1 MEKELTAAVT
11 TQEPM
16 LADSLIVVQQ
26 LPVIKE
32 QLHSIKAQ
40 AQASVAEALAL
51 VCTEET
57 LKVVKEQRAKLNRD
71 RKDLDDRRA
80 VVKKQIM
87 KPFEDFD
94 KVYKECVTDVYG
106 PADEAL
112 KGKITD
118 VEAGLKADKE
128 KKVVAYFDELVKAN
142 GVEWVSYEDIG
153 IAVTMTA
160 SLKSL
165 KSKVKEYVDRVVA
178 DVNCINGMENAPEVM
193 AEYKQCRNLAVA
205 INSVSQRKDR
215 VAREEAERKQR
226 LEAQLRAQ
234 EAESAV
240 LDAVEEEL
248 AAFPAASF
256 HVWRHAS
263 RFPGTRSPTGKSES
277 ALAQFPAPAT
287 ARTNTRFLRWGTR
300 CHWASSTLHATV
312 LFGPATTP
320 LLGCF
325 LPPPG
330 GMTGASAPQRAPKK
344 HPNALSGVERTP
356 GTFSHSTHLGLKWSA
371 MRQKVRHRFP
381 RSSAR
386 LPRFPATLN
395 AWQGVPPTK
404 RLIAGMFHS
413 WYLVISPRLGTSGN
427 RSASTADGKGS
438 ISEKATGSHPR
449 DSHATEAASMPEQTE
464 RYFMRASFPVSP
476 PARQ

>member
-32 QLHSIKAQ
+32 QLHSIKTQ
-40 AQASVAEALAL
+40 AQASVA
-51 VCTEET
+51 EET

-165 KSKVKEYVDRVVA
+165 KSKVNVFLDRVVA

-248 AAFPAASF
+248 AAPQVMGTEMDEQEAEETQQESKEQIMTAKFAFMGRTFQCHGTLTQLRELKSF
-256 HVWRHAS
+256 VNE
-263 RFPGTRSPTGKSES
+263 KIDEI
-277 ALAQFPAPAT
+277 Q
-287 ARTNTRFLRWGTR
+287 
-300 CHWASSTLHATV
+300 
-312 LFGPATTP
+312 
-320 LLGCF
+320 
-325 LPPPG
+325 
-330 GMTGASAPQRAPKK
+330 K
-344 HPNALSGVERTP
+344 H
-356 GTFSHSTHLGLKWSA
+356 
-371 MRQKVRHRFP
+371 M
-381 RSSAR
+381 
-386 LPRFPATLN
+386 
-395 AWQGVPPTK
+395 
-404 RLIAGMFHS
+404 
-413 WYLVISPRLGTSGN
+413 
-427 RSASTADGKGS
+427 
-438 ISEKATGSHPR
+438 
-449 DSHATEAASMPEQTE
+449 DSVGIENEE
-464 RYFMRASFPVSP
+464 VSDNG
-476 PARQ
+476 

>member
-1 MEKELTAAVT
+1 MEKELTTATT

-16 LADSLIVVQQ
+16 LAESLIVVQQ

-40 AQASVAEALAL
+40 AQASVTEALAL

-142 GVEWVSYEDIG
+142 GVEWVSYGDVG

-165 KSKVKEYVDRVVA
+165 KSKVKDYVDRVVA

-215 VAREEAERKQR
+215 VAREEVERKQR

-240 LDAVEEEL
+240 LDAVEEL
-248 AAFPAASF
+248 AAPQVMGAEPP
-256 HVWRHAS
+256 VMDEQEVEE
-263 RFPGTRSPTGKSES
+263 TQQESEEQVMT
-277 ALAQFPAPAT
+277 AQFAFMG
-287 ARTNTRFLRWGTR
+287 RTFQCRGTLTQLRELK
-300 CHWASSTLHATV
+300 SFV
-312 LFGPATTP
+312 NEKIDEI
-320 LLGCF
+320 
-325 LPPPG
+325 
-330 GMTGASAPQRAPKK
+330 QK
-344 HPNALSGVERTP
+344 H
-356 GTFSHSTHLGLKWSA
+356 
-371 MRQKVRHRFP
+371 M
-381 RSSAR
+381 
-386 LPRFPATLN
+386 
-395 AWQGVPPTK
+395 
-404 RLIAGMFHS
+404 
-413 WYLVISPRLGTSGN
+413 
-427 RSASTADGKGS
+427 
-438 ISEKATGSHPR
+438 
-449 DSHATEAASMPEQTE
+449 DSVGIENEE
-464 RYFMRASFPVSP
+464 VSDNG
-476 PARQ
+476 

>member
-1 MEKELTAAVT
+1 MEKELTTAVT

-16 LADSLIVVQQ
+16 LAESLIVVQQ

-142 GVEWVSYEDIG
+142 GVEWVSYGNIG

-165 KSKVKEYVDRVVA
+165 KSKVKDYVDRVVA

-193 AEYKQCRNLAVA
+193 AEYIPFSAELVTGSKTSHAGGIKKVGLPTAVDDLDQAVQFFDSHYASDKMRSINITVYAEGIPEA
-205 INSVSQRKDR
+205 IHN
-215 VAREEAERKQR
+215 
-226 LEAQLRAQ
+226 
-234 EAESAV
+234 
-240 LDAVEEEL
+240 
-248 AAFPAASF
+248 
-256 HVWRHAS
+256 
-263 RFPGTRSPTGKSES
+263 
-277 ALAQFPAPAT
+277 
-287 ARTNTRFLRWGTR
+287 
-300 CHWASSTLHATV
+300 
-312 LFGPATTP
+312 
-320 LLGCF
+320 
-325 LPPPG
+325 
-330 GMTGASAPQRAPKK
+330 SAP
-344 HPNALSGVERTP
+344 GVERARCS
-356 GTFSHSTHLGLKWSA
+356 FSVNFMQCTKGYAALAPSIGDYSEDHDSA
-371 MRQKVRHRFP
+371 AAKDVADVEAGWFDK
-381 RSSAR
+381 AE
-386 LPRFPATLN
+386 
-395 AWQGVPPTK
+395 VK
-404 RLIAGMFHS
+404 RELE
-413 WYLVISPRLGTSGN
+413 N
-427 RSASTADGKGS
+427 K
-438 ISEKATGSHPR
+438 
-449 DSHATEAASMPEQTE
+449 
-464 RYFMRASFPVSP
+464 
-476 PARQ
+476 

>member
-1 MEKELTAAVT
+1 MKKELTAAVT

-16 LADSLIVVQQ
+16 LADRLIVVQQ

-40 AQASVAEALAL
+40 AQASVAEALAM

-57 LKVVKEQRAKLNRD
+57 LKAVKDRRAALTRD
-71 RKDLDDRRA
+71 RKDLDARRM
-80 VVKKQIM
+80 VVKNQIM
-87 KPFEDFD
+87 QPFEDFD

-226 LEAQLRAQ
+226 LEAQPQVMGTEPPVMDEQEVKETQQESKEQVMTAKFAFMGRTFQCRGTLTQLRELKSFVNEKIDEIQ
-234 EAESAV
+234 KHMDSVGIEN
-240 LDAVEEEL
+240 EE
-248 AAFPAASF
+248 
-256 HVWRHAS
+256 
-263 RFPGTRSPTGKSES
+263 
-277 ALAQFPAPAT
+277 
-287 ARTNTRFLRWGTR
+287 
-300 CHWASSTLHATV
+300 
-312 LFGPATTP
+312 
-320 LLGCF
+320 
-325 LPPPG
+325 
-330 GMTGASAPQRAPKK
+330 
-344 HPNALSGVERTP
+344 
-356 GTFSHSTHLGLKWSA
+356 
-371 MRQKVRHRFP
+371 
-381 RSSAR
+381 
-386 LPRFPATLN
+386 
-395 AWQGVPPTK
+395 
-404 RLIAGMFHS
+404 
-413 WYLVISPRLGTSGN
+413 
-427 RSASTADGKGS
+427 
-438 ISEKATGSHPR
+438 
-449 DSHATEAASMPEQTE
+449 
-464 RYFMRASFPVSP
+464 VSDNG
-476 PARQ
+476 

>member
-16 LADSLIVVQQ
+16 LADRLIVVQQ

-71 RKDLDDRRA
+71 RKDLDARRM
-80 VVKKQIM
+80 VVKNQIM
-87 KPFEDFD
+87 QPFEDFD

-112 KGKITD
+112 KGKIAD

-165 KSKVKEYVDRVVA
+165 KNKVKEYVDRVVA

-248 AAFPAASF
+248 AAPRVMGTEPPVMDEQEAEETQQESKEQIMTAKFAFMGRTFQCHGTLTQLRELKSFVNEKIDEIQKHKFKNEYRVSKIKYTQKCRCFCPIGKADYTNNFTVTITPKKWIPDYCEIDKFIHEQLDGKSLVIEDAACKLKQ
-256 HVWRHAS
+256 WL
-263 RFPGTRSPTGKSES
+263 TGKIHPYWVEVES
-277 ALAQFPAPAT
+277 DVT
-287 ARTNTRFLRWGTR
+287 DGV
-300 CHWASSTLHATV
+300 HGHVTV
-312 LFGPATTP
+312 T
-320 LLGCF
+320 
-325 LPPPG
+325 
-330 GMTGASAPQRAPKK
+330 
-344 HPNALSGVERTP
+344 V
-356 GTFSHSTHLGLKWSA
+356 
-371 MRQKVRHRFP
+371 
-381 RSSAR
+381 
-386 LPRFPATLN
+386 
-395 AWQGVPPTK
+395 
-404 RLIAGMFHS
+404 
-413 WYLVISPRLGTSGN
+413 
-427 RSASTADGKGS
+427 
-438 ISEKATGSHPR
+438 
-449 DSHATEAASMPEQTE
+449 
-464 RYFMRASFPVSP
+464 
-476 PARQ
+476 

>member
-1 MEKELTAAVT
+1 MEKELTTATT

-16 LADSLIVVQQ
+16 LAESLIVVQQ

-40 AQASVAEALAL
+40 AQASVTEALAL

-94 KVYKECVTDVYG
+94 KVYKECVTDVYD

-142 GVEWVSYEDIG
+142 GVEWVSYGDVG

-165 KSKVKEYVDRVVA
+165 KSKVKDYVDRVVA

-215 VAREEAERKQR
+215 VAREEAERRQR

-240 LDAVEEEL
+240 LDVVEEEL
-248 AAFPAASF
+248 AAPQIM
-256 HVWRHAS
+256 
-263 RFPGTRSPTGKSES
+263 GTEPPIMDDQEAEETQQESKEQVLTAKFTFMSSEIQCRGT
-277 ALAQFPAPAT
+277 LAQ
-287 ARTNTRFLRWGTR
+287 LR
-300 CHWASSTLHATV
+300 
-312 LFGPATTP
+312 
-320 LLGCF
+320 
-325 LPPPG
+325 
-330 GMTGASAPQRAPKK
+330 
-344 HPNALSGVERTP
+344 
-356 GTFSHSTHLGLKWSA
+356 GLKAFVNS
-371 MRQKVRHRFP
+371 K
-381 RSSAR
+381 
-386 LPRFPATLN
+386 
-395 AWQGVPPTK
+395 
-404 RLIAGMFHS
+404 I
-413 WYLVISPRLGTSGN
+413 
-427 RSASTADGKGS
+427 
-438 ISEKATGSHPR
+438 
-449 DSHATEAASMPEQTE
+449 TEIQEYMTE
-464 RYFMRASFPVSP
+464 NGIENKEVSDNG
-476 PARQ
+476 

>member
-16 LADSLIVVQQ
+16 LADRLIVVQQ

-71 RKDLDDRRA
+71 RKDLDARRM
-80 VVKKQIM
+80 VVKNQIM
-87 KPFEDFD
+87 QPFEDFD

-240 LDAVEEEL
+240 LA
-248 AAFPAASF
+248 
-256 HVWRHAS
+256 
-263 RFPGTRSPTGKSES
+263 
-277 ALAQFPAPAT
+277 
-287 ARTNTRFLRWGTR
+287 
-300 CHWASSTLHATV
+300 
-312 LFGPATTP
+312 
-320 LLGCF
+320 
-325 LPPPG
+325 
-330 GMTGASAPQRAPKK
+330 APQVMGTEPPVMDEQEVKETQQESKEQVMTAKFAFMGRTFQCRGTLTQLRELKSFVNEKIDEIQK
-344 HPNALSGVERTP
+344 H
-356 GTFSHSTHLGLKWSA
+356 
-371 MRQKVRHRFP
+371 M
-381 RSSAR
+381 
-386 LPRFPATLN
+386 
-395 AWQGVPPTK
+395 
-404 RLIAGMFHS
+404 
-413 WYLVISPRLGTSGN
+413 
-427 RSASTADGKGS
+427 
-438 ISEKATGSHPR
+438 
-449 DSHATEAASMPEQTE
+449 DSVGIENEE
-464 RYFMRASFPVSP
+464 VSDNG
-476 PARQ
+476 

>member
-1 MEKELTAAVT
+1 MEKELTTATT

-16 LADSLIVVQQ
+16 LAESLIVVQQ

-40 AQASVAEALAL
+40 AQASVTEALAL

-57 LKVVKEQRAKLNRD
+57 LKVVKEQRAKLNHD

-94 KVYKECVTDVYG
+94 KVYKECVTDVYD

-142 GVEWVSYEDIG
+142 GVEWVSYGNVG

-165 KSKVKEYVDRVVA
+165 KSKVKDYIDRVVA

-248 AAFPAASF
+248 AAPQVMGAEPPVMDEQKAEE
-256 HVWRHAS
+256 
-263 RFPGTRSPTGKSES
+263 TQQES
-277 ALAQFPAPAT
+277 KEQVMTAQFAFMG
-287 ARTNTRFLRWGTR
+287 RTFQCCGTLIQLRELK
-300 CHWASSTLHATV
+300 S
-312 LFGPATTP
+312 FINEKINEI
-320 LLGCF
+320 
-325 LPPPG
+325 
-330 GMTGASAPQRAPKK
+330 QK
-344 HPNALSGVERTP
+344 H
-356 GTFSHSTHLGLKWSA
+356 
-371 MRQKVRHRFP
+371 M
-381 RSSAR
+381 
-386 LPRFPATLN
+386 
-395 AWQGVPPTK
+395 
-404 RLIAGMFHS
+404 
-413 WYLVISPRLGTSGN
+413 
-427 RSASTADGKGS
+427 
-438 ISEKATGSHPR
+438 
-449 DSHATEAASMPEQTE
+449 DSVGIENQE
-464 RYFMRASFPVSP
+464 VSDNG
-476 PARQ
+476 

>member
-80 VVKKQIM
+80 VV
-87 KPFEDFD
+87 
-94 KVYKECVTDVYG
+94 YKECVTDVYG

-165 KSKVKEYVDRVVA
+165 KSKVKEYVDCVVA

-248 AAFPAASF
+248 AAPQVMGTEPSVMDEQEAEETQQESKEQIMTAKFAFMGRTFQCHGTLTQLRELKSF
-256 HVWRHAS
+256 VNE
-263 RFPGTRSPTGKSES
+263 KIDEI
-277 ALAQFPAPAT
+277 
-287 ARTNTRFLRWGTR
+287 
-300 CHWASSTLHATV
+300 
-312 LFGPATTP
+312 
-320 LLGCF
+320 
-325 LPPPG
+325 
-330 GMTGASAPQRAPKK
+330 
-344 HPNALSGVERTP
+344 
-356 GTFSHSTHLGLKWSA
+356 
-371 MRQKVRHRFP
+371 QKY
-381 RSSAR
+381 
-386 LPRFPATLN
+386 
-395 AWQGVPPTK
+395 
-404 RLIAGMFHS
+404 M
-413 WYLVISPRLGTSGN
+413 
-427 RSASTADGKGS
+427 
-438 ISEKATGSHPR
+438 
-449 DSHATEAASMPEQTE
+449 DSVGIENEE
-464 RYFMRASFPVSP
+464 VSDNG
-476 PARQ
+476 